1 MLLTINIYLI
11 QDGHDSRY
19 TFNCSVVSPF
29 FSVVSSAEPSGRA
42 TKLTS
47 LYHQPAH
54 HHDQAHAAS
63 SHYYR
68 AMQPNQKF
76 LNSHFMRSNDLE
88 IAASDPRAAFEA
100 FQNSNAFPQSG
111 GMSQGGGFHQN
122 NAAKDQS
129 LDETKVYDV
138 NAGGA
143 KSYVDY
149 MTAGDLESKK
159 YLGGRYIGDVE
170 DAGSGEDNINIG
182 SSKRCGF

>member
-11 QDGHDSRY
+11 QDGLDSRY

-29 FSVVSSAEPSGRA
+29 SSVVSSAEPSGRA

-76 LNSHFMRSNDLE
+76 LNPHFMRSNDLE

-170 DAGSGEDNINIG
+170 DAGSGEDN
-182 SSKRCGF
+182 